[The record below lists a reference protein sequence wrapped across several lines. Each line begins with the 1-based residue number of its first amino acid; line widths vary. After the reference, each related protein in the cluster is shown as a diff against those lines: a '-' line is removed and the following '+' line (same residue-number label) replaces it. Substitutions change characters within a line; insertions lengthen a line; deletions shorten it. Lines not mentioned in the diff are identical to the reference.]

1 MRQIVG
7 ICVCLLAAAE
17 AGAQTVSPDL
27 TSAVAKRKSVRV
39 TNDAGEEFDGRLLSL
54 DDKVF
59 VLQTKNGDL
68 PFSFQRV
75 STIDKRGDS
84 LRNGLIIGLV
94 TGTVTGV
101 LSSLGTN
108 DCSSPGIVYPCES
121 SRASTIGGAV
131 AGWTIVTVGID
142 ALKRG
147 WTRIYPPRRPNKPS
161 TP

>member
-1 MRQIVG
+1 MRQMVG

-17 AGAQTVSPDL
+17 AGAQTVSPEL
-27 TSAVAKRKSVRV
+27 TSAVAKHRSVRV
-39 TNDAGEEFDGRLLSL
+39 TNDAGEEFGGRLLSL

-75 STIDKRGDS
+75 STIYRRGDS
-84 LRNGLIIGLV
+84 LRNGLIVGLVAGTVIGL
-94 TGTVTGV
+94 

-108 DCSSPGIVYPCES
+108 DCSTPGIVYPCES
-121 SRASTIGGAV
+121 SRASTIGGAI
-131 AGWTIVTVGID
+131 AGLTIVSVGID
-142 ALKRG
+142 ALWRG
-147 WTRIYPPRRPNKPS
+147 WTRIYPPRRPNKLS